1 MIPPIFHLS
10 KQDYFYPD
18 TPVVDPAGQS
28 AYLPI
33 EIDTE
38 YFHLD
43 YDINHAG
50 QFKRV
55 QKTLTNQLRAIAS
68 DDALIFAHPDISDI
82 ARHPVFSSGF
92 SVVDYLQA
100 LGHNASLR
108 RVNSPI
114 GRSEYPMLMTDLYG
128 FFLVAELFR
137 IFTGVFLD
145 DIKNI
150 TLHPGKQSRLQ
161 SLD

>member
-1 MIPPIFHLS
+1 MIPPIFYQS
-10 KQDYFYPD
+10 KQDYLYPD

-38 YFHLD
+38 FFHLD

-55 QKTLTNQLRAIAS
+55 QKTLTNQLRAIAVE
-68 DDALIFAHPDISDI
+68 DALIFAHPDIADI
-82 ARHPVFSSGF
+82 ARHPVFTAGF
-92 SVVDYLQA
+92 SVVDYLQV

-108 RVNSPI
+108 RVNTPI
-114 GRSEYPMLMTDLYG
+114 GRFEYPVLMLTSTA
-128 FFLVAELFR
+128 FFL
-137 IFTGVFLD
+137 
-145 DIKNI
+145 
-150 TLHPGKQSRLQ
+150 
-161 SLD
+161 